1 MTPAVSLSSLPP
13 KRAAKR
19 PRDVR
24 LDFFRGVCL
33 VIIYIAHIFDNPWA
47 QIIPARFG
55 FSDATEIFV
64 FCSGM
69 ASAVAF
75 GSVFEQRGMMI
86 GVARIAHRCW
96 QVYWSHIGTFLA
108 VTGLMLAVDRWLAT
122 GGSYVTGLGLGPALG
137 QHAGDALLGLLTL
150 TFVPHYFDILPMYL
164 IILALLPAVVGLV
177 QFDRTLAAVVVC
189 GLWLVAATGKL
200 DLPAEL
206 WHIGKPDAATWYFN
220 PFSWQLIFLTGFA
233 FMRGWLPAPPVDRW
247 LILAAIVVVAVS
259 VPLSWQVALERSE
272 TLAAWNAALAP
283 LIDKTHFG
291 LLRFVHFLAL
301 AYLSYV
307 LVGENG
313 VRLKGRVVDWAR
325 RLGQQSLAIFMS
337 GLFLSFVASVVLSR
351 AGRGIVPVALVNCGG
366 IVALYGVA
374 RIVTWFK
381 SSPWQKEQSGLTP
394 IPLAATATAQAPPA
408 TMDRAPVG

>member
-1 MTPAVSLSSLPP
+1 MTAAVSMSASPQTLATKL
-13 KRAAKR
+13 

-47 QIIPARFG
+47 QAIPARFG

-75 GSVFEQRGMMI
+75 GTVFERRGMLI
-86 GVARIAHRCW
+86 GMARIAHRCW

-108 VTGLMLAVDRWLAT
+108 VAALMVGVDRWLGT
-122 GGSYVTGLGLGPALG
+122 GGAFLGGLGLGPAFG
-137 QHAGDALLGLLTL
+137 QHAGDTVLGLLTL

-164 IILALLPAVVGLV
+164 IILALLPALVALV
-177 QFDRTLAAVVVC
+177 QIDRTLAALGVC
-189 GLWLVAATGKL
+189 ALWLVAASGKL

-206 WHIGKPDAATWYFN
+206 WNIGTPDAKTWFFN
-220 PFSWQLIFLTGFA
+220 PFSWQLIFFAGFA
-233 FMRGWLPAPPVDRW
+233 FMRGWLPAPPVDRR
-247 LILAAIVVVAVS
+247 LIQVAVAVVS
-259 VPLSWQVALERSE
+259 LSIPLSWQVAHERSE
-272 TLAAWNAALAP
+272 TLAAWHGALAP

-301 AYLSYV
+301 AYLAFV
-307 LVGENG
+307 LAGENG
-313 VRLKGRVVDWAR
+313 VHLTGRVVDWAR
-325 RLGQQSLAIFMS
+325 RLGQQSLAVFMG
-337 GLFLSFVASVVLSR
+337 GLVLSFVASVILSLT
-351 AGRGIVPVALVNCGG
+351 GRGIFPAALVNGGG
-366 IVALYGVA
+366 IVTLYGLA

-381 SSPWQKEQSGLTP
+381 ASPWQKKQPGLTSVR
-394 IPLAATATAQAPPA
+394 LTAEQIQLVS
-408 TMDRAPVG
+408 RR